1 MAGNADDQ
9 RLVIANEVGR
19 SIRLGVDTTA
29 RQTDDALGAIPP
41 GKYLVRAVG
50 LGANSMQV
58 KSVPFVDGASETIA
72 IVAAPA
78 AGATDI
84 VEGIRLEGTDNL
96 FILHVKKD
104 VNDRLVAIMS
114 AGAATLELTRRGT

>member
-1 MAGNADDQ
+1 MAGNADDE
-9 RLVIANEVGR
+9 RLVISNEVGR
-19 SIRLGVDTTA
+19 TIRLGVDNAA
-29 RQTDDALGAIPP
+29 RQTDDDFGAIPQ

-58 KSVPFVDGASETIA
+58 KAVPFVDGATETIS
-72 IVAAPA
+72 IVAAPV

-84 VEGIRLEGTDNL
+84 VEGIRLEGTDNI

-114 AGAATLELTRRGT
+114 AGTATLELTKRGT